1 MFHKTST
8 EKKRCVLCN
17 RALDGHC
24 LTCGL
29 LASLRSIA
37 PFRPVVAA
45 LHARKTLIGFFFS
58 VELRLIAGNDLLIL
72 EVGLIW
78 TSDQL
83 VASLTRVKHP
93 CPGGIRTLNLSRR
106 AAADPRLRP
115 LGHQGPSDC
124 YDATLK

>member
-1 MFHKTST
+1 MQPGIRWSLLDVWSLGLPEIDCPIQTS
-8 EKKRCVLCN
+8 C
-17 RALDGHC
+17 
-24 LTCGL
+24 
-29 LASLRSIA
+29 RSSS
-37 PFRPVVAA
+37 RPQDTD
-45 LHARKTLIGFFFS
+45 RIFFS
-58 VELRLIAGNDLLIL
+58 VELRLSAGNDLLIL